1 MKTLQSITSCLSDY
15 DPDALPVAT
24 AQAVIRD
31 LVEPLAVNETVP
43 LRAALGR
50 ILAQAVHAPHDVP
63 GADNAAMDG
72 YAFDGAVL
80 AAHDATSPIVLT
92 CVGTSSAGHPYPGV
106 VPAGACVRIMTGA
119 LIPAGCDTVV
129 VQEQVQRETIPGAH
143 ADASTSADTKPI
155 AIVRFDSAGLRAGAN
170 VRHAGED
177 LPKGT
182 LALPAGRLVQAADL
196 GLLASL
202 GIPEVAVRR
211 PVRVA
216 FFSTGDELRSLG
228 EPLEPGCVYDSNR
241 YTLYG
246 MLRRLGVEAI
256 DLGVVRDEPAALE
269 AALRTACAQAD
280 AVITTGGVSVGDAD
294 HTRALMARLGEVTF
308 WKVAMRPGRPF
319 AFGRLVVEDDAS
331 SAAGNTASGASSG
344 TAVAAGR
351 ADGLENRASN
361 GASHGNAQA
370 KSALFFGLPGNP
382 VAVMISFYTFV
393 RDALLALGGAQ
404 PQPAPVLRARA
415 AVALRKR
422 PGRSEFL
429 RGIARREADGRW
441 QVAPTGAQGSGVLSS
456 MTQANCLIML
466 GHEQGDVAAGE
477 PVDVMLFNG
486 LI

>member
-24 AQAVIRD
+24 AQAIIRD
-31 LVEPLAVNETVP
+31 LVEPLAVSETVP

-50 ILAQAVHAPHDVP
+50 ILAQAVLAPHNVP

-80 AAHDATSPIVLT
+80 AAHDAMSPIALT

-129 VQEQVQRETIPGAH
+129 VQEQVQREPIPSAH
-143 ADASTSADTKPI
+143 ADASTSTSANTKPI
-155 AIVRFDSAGLRAGAN
+155 AIIRFDSASLRAGAN

-182 LALPAGRLVQAADL
+182 LALPAGRIVQAADL

-246 MLRRLGVEAI
+246 MLQRLGVEAI

-280 AVITTGGVSVGDAD
+280 AVVTTGGVSVGDAD

-319 AFGRLVVEDDAS
+319 AFGRLTVEDGAS
-331 SAAGNTASGASSG
+331 NAAGDTASGMRSG
-344 TAVAAGR
+344 TADTTGT
-351 ADGLENRASN
+351 ADGPAN
-361 GASHGNAQA
+361 GSPRG

-415 AVALRKR
+415 AIALRKR

-429 RGIARREADGRW
+429 RGIAQRDADGRW
-441 QVAPTGAQGSGVLSS
+441 QVAPTGAQGSGVLRS
-456 MTQANCLIML
+456 MTQANCLIVL
-466 GHEQGDVAAGE
+466 GHDQGDVAAGE

>member
-331 SAAGNTASGASSG
+331 SA
-344 TAVAAGR
+344 
-351 ADGLENRASN
+351 
-361 GASHGNAQA
+361 QA

-477 PVDVMLFNG
+477 PVDVMLFSG